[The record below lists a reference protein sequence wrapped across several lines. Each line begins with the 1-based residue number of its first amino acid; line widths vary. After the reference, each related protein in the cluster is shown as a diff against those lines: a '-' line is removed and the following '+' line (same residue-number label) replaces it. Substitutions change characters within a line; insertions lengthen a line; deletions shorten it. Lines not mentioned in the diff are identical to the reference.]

1 MRTFI
6 LALLLIGAAAAP
18 ALAAEE
24 AVSVGRV
31 FVIEPGK
38 GYLIAE
44 FPDGPRFI
52 YINRADSFRYKE
64 GDEIRVDSKGRIQ
77 S

>member
-6 LALLLIGAAAAP
+6 LAFLLIGAAAGP
-18 ALAAEE
+18 ALAADE

-38 GYLIAE
+38 GYLIAQ
-44 FPDGPRFI
+44 FPEGPRFI
-52 YINRADSFRYKE
+52 YIERADSFRYKE